1 MAFCKSFVGNIQIY
15 IQIQIYRFG
24 AGLQLGACAGGRVDH
39 RCGCF
44 GFQKLWSL
52 WFLFG
57 MAKHGR
63 VWYGMVWYGM
73 VWSLWFLR
81 QRSKA
86 RTRLPTAVHLIF
98 AHFQIFPILK
108 LARAKFVGTLSIVY
122 FVSVEDCKS
131 CLPAAFVDI
140 FAKKVASEGALTPA
154 RC

>member
-1 MAFCKSFVGNIQIY
+1 MTTDVVALVSKNCG
-15 IQIQIYRFG
+15 RFG
-24 AGLQLGACAGGRVDH
+24 
-39 RCGCF
+39 F
-44 GFQKLWSL
+44 
-52 WFLFG
+52 FLVWRSTVWHG
-57 MAKHGR
+57 MA
-63 VWYGMVWYGM
+63 WYGV

-131 CLPAAFVDI
+131 CLPAAFVDASDSLI
-140 FAKKVASEGALTPA
+140 FCEEGS
-154 RC
+154 